1 MQKYSEDW
9 PMNKIHL
16 VAAARPN
23 FMKVAPLYHALARE
37 AWCDPVLVHTGQHY
51 DANMSQTFLDELNLP
66 APHAHLD
73 VRSGTHA
80 EQTARIL
87 ESYEKLLLD
96 DRPDW
101 VVVPGDVNS
110 TLACALAAAK
120 LHIPVAHLEAGLRS
134 NDRTMPEELNRIL
147 TDAISDLLLTPS
159 PDADE
164 NLLREGVDPAHIIRI
179 GNIMIDAFEMLRKP
193 IEQADTLTR
202 FGMETGEYIVATLH
216 RPANVD
222 SKATLGIIVGSLN
235 SIAESYPII
244 LPLHP
249 RTKARMTE
257 FGMLDN
263 LAPGVRTTEPLGYV
277 QFMNLVMNSFA
288 VITDSGGVQ
297 EETSYLRIPCI
308 TLRENTERPI
318 TVSQGTN
325 RLASIGELA
334 RLITLAYKKTWPQ
347 GQPIE
352 FWDGKTASRCV
363 TALSESIRSSS
374 CKGNRR

>member
-1 MQKYSEDW
+1 
-9 PMNKIHL
+9 MNKIHL

-23 FMKVAPLYHALARE
+23 FMKIAPLYHALERE
-37 AWCDPVLVHTGQHY
+37 AWCEPVLVHTGQHY

-73 VRSGTHA
+73 ARSGTHA
-80 EQTARIL
+80 EQTARVL
-87 ESYEKLLLD
+87 ESYERLLME

-110 TLACALAAAK
+110 TLACTLAAAK

-202 FGMETGEYIVATLH
+202 FGMETGEYVVATLH

-222 SKATLGIIVGSLN
+222 SKATLGIIVESLN

-334 RLITLAYKKTWPQ
+334 RLITLAYKKNWPQ